1 MHEMMA
7 GTRLRPA
14 ENASVAGVL
23 QDGAPSPGEARNLT
37 ISCLSFTLL
46 LACYYILRPVRD
58 ALAASLG
65 ADSIKYLSSAVFFVM
80 LAIMPVFGWLVTRVP
95 RPRLVPGLY
104 AFFILNLAVFAWAFG
119 RHTGTGAVG
128 VWWARSFYVWVTVF
142 NMFAVSV
149 FWSRMADVWNEPHAR
164 RYFGY
169 VGAGGS
175 VGGIIGPLIGRELA
189 GSVARGGLVWISA
202 ALLGGALAGLGLLA
216 GRPTPAATAPARLEP
231 SGGGIL
237 DGLWLIARTPFLAGI
252 AALVSLGSFL
262 GMIVYI
268 EMARLV
274 STSYA
279 NAVERT
285 AFYSTR
291 DLWVNGGALV
301 LQVLLV
307 GQITRRLGVG
317 PALVTAALV
326 GLGAF
331 VALGAEP
338 TLATLT
344 IVSVVLRCAEFGLG
358 KPARDMLYTIVPP
371 AAKYQSKNII
381 DTALYRGSD
390 MASGWIQSLI
400 GRLGVGLAGWA
411 WLAAGLAIVLA
422 AVSSLVGRGYRR
434 RGGV

>member
-1 MHEMMA
+1 
-7 GTRLRPA
+7 
-14 ENASVAGVL
+14 
-23 QDGAPSPGEARNLT
+23 
-37 ISCLSFTLL
+37 
-46 LACYYILRPVRD
+46 
-58 ALAASLG
+58 
-65 ADSIKYLSSAVFFVM
+65 
-80 LAIMPVFGWLVTRVP
+80 
-95 RPRLVPGLY
+95 LY

-189 GSVARGGLVWISA
+189 GSVALGGLVWISA

>member
-1 MHEMMA
+1 
-7 GTRLRPA
+7 
-14 ENASVAGVL
+14 
-23 QDGAPSPGEARNLT
+23 
-37 ISCLSFTLL
+37 
-46 LACYYILRPVRD
+46 
-58 ALAASLG
+58 
-65 ADSIKYLSSAVFFVM
+65 
-80 LAIMPVFGWLVTRVP
+80 
-95 RPRLVPGLY
+95 
-104 AFFILNLAVFAWAFG
+104 
-119 RHTGTGAVG
+119 
-128 VWWARSFYVWVTVF
+128 
-142 NMFAVSV
+142 
-149 FWSRMADVWNEPHAR
+149 
-164 RYFGY
+164 
-169 VGAGGS
+169 
-175 VGGIIGPLIGRELA
+175 
-189 GSVARGGLVWISA
+189 
-202 ALLGGALAGLGLLA
+202 
-216 GRPTPAATAPARLEP
+216 
-231 SGGGIL
+231 
-237 DGLWLIARTPFLAGI
+237 
-252 AALVSLGSFL
+252 
-262 GMIVYI
+262 
-268 EMARLV
+268 
-274 STSYA
+274 
-279 NAVERT
+279 
-285 AFYSTR
+285 
-291 DLWVNGGALV
+291 
-301 LQVLLV
+301 LLV